1 MRTSE
6 KAATLAPQVSSAR
19 GWLVTFSGTGI
30 NLMLGVLYTWSV
42 FKTELLKD
50 TAQGGWGWSAA
61 QGGIPYAAAC
71 LLFALA
77 MIPAG
82 RLQDRFSP
90 RLVATIG
97 GVLVGAGM
105 LLCWLAGNSFT
116 AITIGFGI
124 LVGTGIGFGYAS
136 ATPPAIK
143 WFPPRR
149 TGLIAGLVVGGFGLA
164 AVYMS
169 PLANALLKTVG
180 LQKTFLILGIAFFA
194 IVILLA
200 QLLKIP
206 PAGYKPVDARAVAGK
221 KVVVHGQ
228 EMTWI
233 QMLKTP
239 QFYLLWLMY
248 FCAAGVGL
256 MMIGQIAN
264 IAKSPGVRL
273 GLPLLGILCVSFM
286 GVGNGAGRIVAGFMS
301 DRIGRT
307 WTMFSV
313 FLFQALMLGV
323 LLMMASNAVAV
334 LYVIVFIL
342 VGFNYGACLSV
353 FPSATK
359 DYFGLKNFGINYGFV
374 FTSWGIGAFILT
386 LIAGKIITPLPD
398 GTLDYSKAFIV
409 GIAVLVVA
417 MILTFVTKPP
427 KHHTQPAQ

>member
-1 MRTSE
+1 MQTSE

-42 FKTELLKD
+42 FRKVMQNKD
-50 TAQGGWGWSAA
+50 TGWGWSAE
-61 QGGIPYAAAC
+61 QGGIPYAFAC

-82 RLQDRFSP
+82 RLQDRLGP
-90 RLVATIG
+90 RFVATIG
-97 GVLVGAGM
+97 GVLVGCGM

-143 WFPPRR
+143 WFPPRK
-149 TGLIAGLVVGGFGLA
+149 TGMIAGFVVSGFGLA

-169 PLANALLKTVG
+169 PLATALLNAAG
-180 LQKTFLILGIAFFA
+180 LQTTFLILGISFLI

-200 QLLKIP
+200 QLLKVP
-206 PAGYKPVDARAVAGK
+206 PAGYKPVDGGAAAGK

-228 EMTWI
+228 EMTWL

-248 FCAAGVGL
+248 FCSAGVGL

-264 IAKSPGVRL
+264 IAKTPGDKLSV
-273 GLPLLGILCVSFM
+273 PLLGMICVM
-286 GVGNGAGRIVAGFMS
+286 LTGAGNGAGRIIAGLLS
-301 DRIGRT
+301 DKIGRT

-313 FLFQALMLGV
+313 FLVQALMLLALIV
-323 LLMMASNAVAV
+323 MASNAGAV
-334 LYVIVFIL
+334 LYVLTFIC

-359 DYFGLKNFGINYGFV
+359 DYFGLKNFGMNYGFV

-386 LIAGKIITPLPD
+386 LIAGKIITRLPD
-398 GTLDYSKAFIV
+398 GTLDYSKAFFV
-409 GIAVLVVA
+409 GIGVLVVA
-417 MILTFVTKPP
+417 MILTFLTKPP
-427 KHHTQPAQ
+427 KHHAQAAQ